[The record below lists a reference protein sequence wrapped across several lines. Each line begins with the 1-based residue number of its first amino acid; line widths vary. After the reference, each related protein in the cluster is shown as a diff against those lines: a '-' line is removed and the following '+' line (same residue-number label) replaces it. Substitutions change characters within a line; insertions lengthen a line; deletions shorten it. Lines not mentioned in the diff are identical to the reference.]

1 MGNYGLS
8 YILQRQEHNKNKYNK
23 RNKDYSRIK
32 PHGFVI
38 SEVNP
43 DARVYFNVGAMGKK
57 KIREKVLNHSL
68 NKWI

>member
-43 DARVYFNVGAMGKK
+43 DARVYFNVGYVGFIFIIIMS
-57 KIREKVLNHSL
+57 KIRNLRR
-68 NKWI
+68 I